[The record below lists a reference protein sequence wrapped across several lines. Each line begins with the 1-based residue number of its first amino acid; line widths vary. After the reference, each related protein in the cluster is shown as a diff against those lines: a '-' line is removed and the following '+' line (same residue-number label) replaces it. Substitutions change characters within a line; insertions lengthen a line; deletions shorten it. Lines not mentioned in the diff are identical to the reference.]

1 MLDLELLQE
10 LRTNLLVAIDRCHC
24 SSILFAILEIN
35 DAFGYKRNANDN
47 KDEYIDLPPLVDEY
61 EKDGKNEK

>member
-10 LRTNLLVAIDRCHC
+10 LRTNLLVAIDRCHS

-35 DAFGYKRNANDN
+35 DAFGYKQNINDD
-47 KDEYIDLPPLVDEY
+47 KDKELPPLLD
-61 EKDGKNEK
+61 DDTTFD

>member
-10 LRTNLLVAIDRCHC
+10 LRTNLLVAIDRRHS

-35 DAFGYKRNANDN
+35 DAFGYKQTIND
-47 KDEYIDLPPLVDEY
+47 DEDELPPLLDDDTIIV
-61 EKDGKNEK
+61 